1 MCNGD
6 DVPPTKRA
14 EAEQVMPDLD
24 QWLTAQR
31 TAGWS
36 WNEIAFALRSHGIT
50 VTGETVRQWCA
61 DDGPAAA

>member
-1 MCNGD
+1 
-6 DVPPTKRA
+6 
-14 EAEQVMPDLD
+14 MPDLD
-24 QWLTAQR
+24 QWLTVQR